1 MKRLLSDVF
10 GLMDKGLVRPISP
23 ITTFPISNV
32 ESAFRTLQGGKIM
45 GKIVIVP
52 RPDDQ
57 VKAVPSKTPKNLLSA
72 DGTYIIIGGTGGLGR
87 SMTKWMIEKGARHI
101 VLISRNRKITG
112 KVGELIE
119 ETKLQ
124 GAQVIVKPCDVSDK
138 AQVEKLIKEDISHLP
153 PVKGVIH
160 AAMVLHD
167 VLFEKMT
174 HDQWEAVVKPKVA
187 GAWNFHHALLSTPLS
202 FFILLSSAAGAVGNR
217 GQAAYAAANC
227 FLNAFAQYRNRLG
240 LPASSIDLTAVSD
253 VGYLAEN
260 AERQAQVAENLGS
273 ETISEKEVLALIAA
287 AITGRMKEC
296 NSHCITGLKINTES
310 KDLFWVD
317 DAKFR
322 YLKAAAD
329 AEAASLST
337 SSTAAVSLSSALKA
351 TKDYKQATELVSE
364 GLMTKVSAVLMFP
377 REEMDASKPIVV
389 YGLDSLVAIEI
400 RNWITRELEA
410 SLQVLELLTSS
421 SITALAETILKKSK
435 LVSFEKEAT
444 SS

>member
-1 MKRLLSDVF
+1 
-10 GLMDKGLVRPISP
+10 
-23 ITTFPISNV
+23 
-32 ESAFRTLQGGKIM
+32 
-45 GKIVIVP
+45 
-52 RPDDQ
+52 
-57 VKAVPSKTPKNLLSA
+57 
-72 DGTYIIIGGTGGLGR
+72 
-87 SMTKWMIEKGARHI
+87 
-101 VLISRNRKITG
+101 
-112 KVGELIE
+112 
-119 ETKLQ
+119 
-124 GAQVIVKPCDVSDK
+124 
-138 AQVEKLIKEDISHLP
+138 
-153 PVKGVIH
+153 
-160 AAMVLHD
+160 
-167 VLFEKMT
+167 MT
-174 HDQWEAVVKPKVA
+174 HKQWEAVVKPKVA
-187 GAWNFHHALLSTPLS
+187 GAWNFHHVLSSTPIS

-217 GQAAYAAANC
+217 GQAAYSAANC

-260 AERQAQVAENLGS
+260 AERQAQVAKNLGS

-296 NSHCITGLKINTES
+296 NSHCITGLKIGANN

-317 DAKFR
+317 DAKFK

-337 SSTAAVSLSSALKA
+337 PTSTANVSLSSALKA
-351 TKDYKQATELVSE
+351 AKDYKQATELVSE
-364 GLMTKVSAVLMFP
+364 ELMTKVSAVLMFP

-435 LVSFEKEAT
+435 LVSFGKEANG
-444 SS
+444 S

>member
-1 MKRLLSDVF
+1 
-10 GLMDKGLVRPISP
+10 
-23 ITTFPISNV
+23 
-32 ESAFRTLQGGKIM
+32 
-45 GKIVIVP
+45 
-52 RPDDQ
+52 
-57 VKAVPSKTPKNLLSA
+57 
-72 DGTYIIIGGTGGLGR
+72 
-87 SMTKWMIEKGARHI
+87 
-101 VLISRNRKITG
+101 
-112 KVGELIE
+112 
-119 ETKLQ
+119 
-124 GAQVIVKPCDVSDK
+124 
-138 AQVEKLIKEDISHLP
+138 
-153 PVKGVIH
+153 
-160 AAMVLHD
+160 
-167 VLFEKMT
+167 MT
-174 HDQWEAVVKPKVA
+174 HDQWHAVVKPKVV
-187 GAWNFHHALLSTPLS
+187 GAWNLHHALSSTPLS

-240 LPASSIDLTAVSD
+240 LPCSSIDLTAVSD

-273 ETISEKEVLALIAA
+273 ETVSEKEVLALIAA

-296 NSHCITGLKINTES
+296 NSHCITGLKINADK

-317 DAKFR
+317 DAKFKH
-322 YLKAAAD
+322 LKAAAD
-329 AEAASLST
+329 AEAASPPT

-351 TKDYKQATELVSE
+351 AKDYKQVTELVSE

-435 LVSFEKEAT
+435 LVSFEKEGNG
-444 SS
+444 S